1 MMRKGVTFI
10 LAVFIVLNLVGC
22 EAFVRKFTRKSKK
35 DKAPE
40 EMVLAPEEWK
50 GPQMTHEELY
60 RQYLLYWQSWQ
71 DELINTLGEGNSYKK
86 RNDCI
91 LQAIKNLTSMKALL
105 NETQQKQLGVYLK
118 QMIELQDEIKADV
131 YGSVNNSNRRDAE
144 KIRRNIL
151 QRFSYNHIKNDLI

>member
-71 DELINTLGEGNSYKK
+71 DELINTLGESNSYKK

-131 YGSVNNSNRRDAE
+131 YGSVNNYYRRDAE

-151 QRFSYNHIKNDLI
+151 QRFSYNHIKNDLL